1 MIKKNK
7 ALFINKIAT
16 YDIETIVINNVY
28 YPFSVGIFIDN
39 KFKYFYLSENDN
51 IDLELRCSKLIHDSI
66 QFLIEI
72 HNIKNYIIYVHNLG
86 KFDSIFILKYFN
98 IDIELFFHNGCIYKL
113 KIKKNI
119 QFYDSLKILN
129 KSLKEACA
137 SFNIENK
144 KKEKGFFLLAL
155 NNTFFP
161 LISHFAKVAPQTIRI
176 AKKKKKN

>member
-129 KSLKEACA
+129 KSFIAEVAPRA
-137 SFNIENK
+137 
-144 KKEKGFFLLAL
+144 
-155 NNTFFP
+155 P
-161 LISHFAKVAPQTIRI
+161 LIIAPIRTGAMPWATEI
-176 AKKKKKN
+176 